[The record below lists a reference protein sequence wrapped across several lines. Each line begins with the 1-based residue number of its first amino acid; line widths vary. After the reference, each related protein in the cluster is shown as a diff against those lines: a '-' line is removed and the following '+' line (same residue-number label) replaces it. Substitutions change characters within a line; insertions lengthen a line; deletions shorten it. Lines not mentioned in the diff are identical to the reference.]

1 MTKDKV
7 ISIIVDATKSDVN
20 DITKK
25 IKLLSKQT
33 YPNIEII
40 MITDEKHSKK
50 VLSLKKDTI
59 HFLSSKY
66 SQGSLK
72 NIIEGFKESS
82 GEYCIFLNDDTGICS
97 DYCRKMSNT
106 MQSNDADVCVADWVY
121 QDKNNIKK
129 YNACEE
135 LRNNDYKLDHKD
147 LLDKY
152 LSGHGYDFTWEL
164 IYNKMISRS
173 LMEDVVSYLTDAS
186 EIISLSHMAFSMMV
200 YTKCNR
206 LVNCH
211 NVPVYIG
218 SYEVGSNYEFKK
230 VKTPNTI
237 TDMFELFSKVL
248 KDQASEDNINDL
260 DIWKNKILY
269 RVQQHKLGRKKK
281 ADNVWSEKK
290 YKKTTCVDMA
300 NIWLDFGKE
309 YEEYEKIIATIMDE
323 HTKVVSFD
331 IFDTLLLRTTL
342 EPADVFDILCQYF
355 IDDLSS
361 SFYLSFKDFRITAE
375 QHARDKKKGYE
386 VTYDKIYSYMV
397 EKYGFDKKLA
407 DRIKQKEFE
416 IELDM
421 SRPRNTG
428 RDLYDIATIHGK
440 RVIYTSDMYLSRD
453 MIYQLLTKCGYSKKN
468 TLYLSCEHGT
478 SKHLGGLYEVVLKD
492 NGIDGS
498 QMVHIGDN
506 YHSDYIMPKKF
517 KIKSFHI
524 RNANEMFHSYL
535 WGGIRVTD
543 KSRNDPN
550 VLQLFCGL
558 RMLTGL
564 VANKLY
570 DFPFIHVT
578 STYQCSPKYIGYYA
592 MGMHLYAFVDWIIK
606 NSTGRRKIHFVAR
619 DGYIPMKAY
628 DMFKAYDDT
637 LPQSNYLYLSRKFLY
652 PLSMYKGSDFY
663 ASKHQMILDRH
674 SFDKILAYF
683 PKSSI
688 KQNEVAK
695 ISTKKRKTIYANDD
709 EFFKDVPLLTKCID
723 FDKLAN
729 FREKVKGKVLGDI
742 ESNDIMVDVGYSGR
756 DEAILAPLLGFP
768 LDSLYLHTRA
778 DVADFNFQKSKAN
791 NKCFYD
797 FLPKVTY
804 AIREV
809 ALSSVS
815 PSLKGFDED
824 TEKLVFAESSEN
836 TEAVLSITHIIQDN
850 ALKFIED
857 YLEAFHKYKD
867 YVVCTKDIV
876 SLPWEAY
883 LHRSSRFD
891 KKFFECFEFEDDIG
905 IGNYSLV
912 DMWEALAYCPADHQ
926 NVQKVSFVRKV
937 ANKILPHGTKR
948 REIVKK
954 IYRKIRPLK

>member
-1 MTKDKV
+1 
-7 ISIIVDATKSDVN
+7 
-20 DITKK
+20 
-25 IKLLSKQT
+25 
-33 YPNIEII
+33 
-40 MITDEKHSKK
+40 
-50 VLSLKKDTI
+50 
-59 HFLSSKY
+59 
-66 SQGSLK
+66 
-72 NIIEGFKESS
+72 
-82 GEYCIFLNDDTGICS
+82 
-97 DYCRKMSNT
+97 
-106 MQSNDADVCVADWVY
+106 
-121 QDKNNIKK
+121 
-129 YNACEE
+129 
-135 LRNNDYKLDHKD
+135 
-147 LLDKY
+147 
-152 LSGHGYDFTWEL
+152 
-164 IYNKMISRS
+164 
-173 LMEDVVSYLTDAS
+173 
-186 EIISLSHMAFSMMV
+186 
-200 YTKCNR
+200 
-206 LVNCH
+206 
-211 NVPVYIG
+211 
-218 SYEVGSNYEFKK
+218 
-230 VKTPNTI
+230 
-237 TDMFELFSKVL
+237 
-248 KDQASEDNINDL
+248 
-260 DIWKNKILY
+260 
-269 RVQQHKLGRKKK
+269 
-281 ADNVWSEKK
+281 
-290 YKKTTCVDMA
+290 
-300 NIWLDFGKE
+300 
-309 YEEYEKIIATIMDE
+309 
-323 HTKVVSFD
+323 
-331 IFDTLLLRTTL
+331 
-342 EPADVFDILCQYF
+342 
-355 IDDLSS
+355 
-361 SFYLSFKDFRITAE
+361 
-375 QHARDKKKGYE
+375 
-386 VTYDKIYSYMV
+386 
-397 EKYGFDKKLA
+397 
-407 DRIKQKEFE
+407 
-416 IELDM
+416 
-421 SRPRNTG
+421 
-428 RDLYDIATIHGK
+428 
-440 RVIYTSDMYLSRD
+440 
-453 MIYQLLTKCGYSKKN
+453 
-468 TLYLSCEHGT
+468 
-478 SKHLGGLYEVVLKD
+478 
-492 NGIDGS
+492 
-498 QMVHIGDN
+498 
-506 YHSDYIMPKKF
+506 
-517 KIKSFHI
+517 
-524 RNANEMFHSYL
+524 
-535 WGGIRVTD
+535 
-543 KSRNDPN
+543 PN

-637 LPQSNYLYLSRKFLY
+637 LPQSNYLYLSMKFLY

-723 FDKLAN
+723 FDKLAK
-729 FREKVKGKVLGDI
+729 FREKVKSKVLGDI
-742 ESNDIMVDVGYSGR
+742 ESNDIMVDVVYSCR

-937 ANKILPHGTKR
+937 ANKILPQGTKR